1 MNTRRQ
7 KNVYFGS
14 GTTHTRKKTYLDKL
28 LLLEETGYEKRQTSM
43 IKTTIK
49 MIGILLNVVHFQV
62 HKDI

>member
-1 MNTRRQ
+1 MNTRKQ

-43 IKTTIK
+43 IKTTQKHITK
-49 MIGILLNVVHFQV
+49 ESDGFHNHSTQ
-62 HKDI
+62 